1 MQEQSHDHD
10 DDDDDGLWEW
20 RYSPCF
26 AVDHSEWR
34 GGAGKMSVVGFDVGN
49 SASCVAVARKRG
61 IDVLMNKESKRETP
75 NVVHFGEKMRALGTV
90 AAGKLSMYPK
100 TTVTQIKRLLGKRFD
115 DPSVQA
121 DVARF
126 PFSVTE
132 GPDGGCLVNV
142 TFANQPASFTPEQ
155 ILAMTFIDLKS
166 IVAEDGGVG
175 VTDCVAS
182 VPSYYT
188 EKERCGMRDAAN
200 IAGLNVLRLMNDNT
214 ATALA
219 YGIFKTDLPEA
230 EPTFVAFVDVGD
242 TSLQV
247 RQ

>member
-1 MQEQSHDHD
+1 
-10 DDDDDGLWEW
+10 
-20 RYSPCF
+20 
-26 AVDHSEWR
+26 
-34 GGAGKMSVVGFDVGN
+34 MSVVGFDLGN
-49 SASCVAVARKRG
+49 ATSCVAVARKRG

-75 NVVHFGEKMRALGTV
+75 NAVHFGEKMRALGTV

-100 TTVTQIKRLLGKRFD
+100 TTLTQIKRLLGKRFD

-121 DVARF
+121 DVAKF

-132 GPDGGCLVNV
+132 GPDGGCLLNV
-142 TFANQPASFTPEQ
+142 MCVDQPASFSPEQ
-155 ILAMTFIDLKS
+155 ILAMTFIDLKE
-166 IVAEDGGVG
+166 IVAGDGGAL

-182 VPSYYT
+182 VPSYST
-188 EKERCGMRDAAN
+188 EKERCGMRDAAS

-219 YGIFKTDLPEA
+219 YGIFKTDLPETD
-230 EPTFVAFVDVGD
+230 PTFVAFVDIGD

-247 RQ
+247 RGGKRKHMGMY